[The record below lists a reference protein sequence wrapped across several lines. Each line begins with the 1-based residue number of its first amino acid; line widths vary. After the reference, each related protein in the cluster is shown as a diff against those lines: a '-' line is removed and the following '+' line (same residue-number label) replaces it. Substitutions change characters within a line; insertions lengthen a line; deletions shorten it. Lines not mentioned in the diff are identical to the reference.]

1 MNKSTD
7 SLSTCVFPL
16 HGTTFLA
23 AHLKKRQV
31 AGDLLN
37 NASAGM
43 VVNIFLVMIRISS
56 KPYIYHVL
64 SHISLGR
71 AIAV

>member
-23 AHLKKRQV
+23 AHLKKDKLQV
-31 AGDLLN
+31 IFSTTRPL
-37 NASAGM
+37 
-43 VVNIFLVMIRISS
+43 VVNRFLVMIRISS
-56 KPYIYHVL
+56 KPYI
-64 SHISLGR
+64 
-71 AIAV
+71 